1 MPSCGHRPLINFHI
15 CSLVHSEVSKPIAIL
30 WTQVASIR
38 EAGSKSLQKIA
49 KDFGP
54 EWAKEHLVPKVLA
67 LARNSHYLYRMTM
80 LLALSLLASIVH
92 HDVLVSQ
99 MLPVILSSAKDKV
112 GVACQDP
119 LPAFLACVHASRL
132 LHRVSACPDE

>member
-1 MPSCGHRPLINFHI
+1 
-15 CSLVHSEVSKPIAIL
+15 
-30 WTQVASIR
+30 VASIR

-80 LLALSLLASIVH
+80 LLALSLLASIVS

-99 MLPVILSSAKDKV
+99 MLPVILTSAKDKV
-112 GVACQDP
+112 CRQGFVNQASIPHCFISHVACT
-119 LPAFLACVHASRL
+119 VTVEVRG
-132 LHRVSACPDE
+132 